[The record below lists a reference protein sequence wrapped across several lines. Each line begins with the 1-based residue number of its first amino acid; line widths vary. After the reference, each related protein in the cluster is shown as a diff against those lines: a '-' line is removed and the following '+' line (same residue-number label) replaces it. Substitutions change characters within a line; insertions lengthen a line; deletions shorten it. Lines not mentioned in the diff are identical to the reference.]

1 MKKIKSWLTS
11 KTARASAVLALA
23 AVSLCGSAFA
33 AVEGV
38 ESSSET
44 VMTAMQTGFQGFADD
59 ALKMIAII
67 VPIALGVAGVVWLVR
82 KALGWFKSM
91 SK

>member
-23 AVSLCGSAFA
+23 AVSLCGVASAEEPA
-33 AVEGV
+33 
-38 ESSSET
+38 STSET

-59 ALKMIAII
+59 ALKMIGII

>member
-1 MKKIKSWLTS
+1 MKKIQSWLTS
-11 KTARASAVLALA
+11 KTARGSTVLALA
-23 AVSLCGSAFA
+23 AVSLCCAASAEELA
-33 AVEGV
+33 
-38 ESSSET
+38 STSET